1 MMPLQF
7 SPSASFIHRLRRIA
21 PRLLRRLPRP
31 RWAIRRY
38 THCTTAD
45 GQPLMSTSSGLR
57 LTARRGRL
65 TLKPQADFR
74 DSLSVDCVN
83 RHPSALFTPSRQRSF
98 GCLTS
103 VSRNIV
109 ITAHRHIQPLDLIGV
124 SASRESGDV
133 VCVEIRERN
142 FHAHGSD
149 FTAHRRGWL
158 CIFRGG
164 ERGERKND
172 VQRGGGC
179 AKPLRG
185 QAPVTPNSLILRS
198 LHLATRY
205 KSKIFVERDPC
216 EMPNLP
222 ESQIFKA

>member
-1 MMPLQF
+1 MLPLPF

-31 RWAIRRY
+31 LWAIRRCTHY
-38 THCTTAD
+38 TSAD

-57 LTARRGRL
+57 LTARRGRP

-74 DSLSVDCVN
+74 DSLSVDYVN

-103 VSRNIV
+103 VTRNIV
-109 ITAHRHIQPLDLIGV
+109 ITAHRHIQLLDLIGV
-124 SASRESGDV
+124 SASRESGAV
-133 VCVEIRERN
+133 VCVEIRKRN

-149 FTAHRRGWL
+149 FTAHRWGRL

-164 ERGERKND
+164 ERWERKND
-172 VQRGGGC
+172 VQRGGGSSQPV
-179 AKPLRG
+179 AG
-185 QAPVTPNSLILRS
+185 GGGAPP
-198 LHLATRY
+198 AP
-205 KSKIFVERDPC
+205 K
-216 EMPNLP
+216 
-222 ESQIFKA
+222 

>member
-1 MMPLQF
+1 MLFRLVDAVPLL
-7 SPSASFIHRLRRIA
+7 SVLRSARAANLHVPPTHRGCCPCHSVRRLPSSIHRLRRIA

-31 RWAIRRY
+31 RCAVRRCPDA
-38 THCTTAD
+38 TPAD
-45 GQPLMSTSSGLR
+45 GQPLLSTSSGLR

-65 TLKPQADFR
+65 TLKPQAFR

-109 ITAHRHIQPLDLIGV
+109 ITTHRHIQSLDLIGV
-124 SASRESGDV
+124 SASRESGAV

-149 FTAHRRGWL
+149 LTFVRCWL
-158 CIFRGG
+158 HS
-164 ERGERKND
+164 
-172 VQRGGGC
+172 
-179 AKPLRG
+179 A
-185 QAPVTPNSLILRS
+185 
-198 LHLATRY
+198 
-205 KSKIFVERDPC
+205 
-216 EMPNLP
+216 
-222 ESQIFKA
+222 